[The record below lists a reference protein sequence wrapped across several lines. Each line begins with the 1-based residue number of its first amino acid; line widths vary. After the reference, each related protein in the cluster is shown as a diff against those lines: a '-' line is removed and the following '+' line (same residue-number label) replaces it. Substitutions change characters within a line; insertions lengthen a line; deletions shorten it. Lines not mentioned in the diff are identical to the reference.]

1 MTTLFLATVIGWYLV
16 IVSLYSLFQYEQLK
30 ANAAE
35 IMGQRGL
42 FFVLA
47 IITLILGL
55 LMVTSHNIWV
65 MGWPVVITVFSW
77 LVLISGVIRMFCPDT
92 ANKMRQSFMDNPI
105 KMKIAAVV
113 FLLIGLFLLFQV
125 YYPLI

>member
-30 ANAAE
+30 SVAAE

-47 IITLILGL
+47 IMTLILGL
-55 LMVTSHNIWV
+55 LLVTSHNIWV
-65 MGWPVVITVFSW
+65 MSWPVVITIFSW
-77 LVLISGVIRMFCPDT
+77 LVLISGLIRMFCPDT
-92 ANKMRQSFMDNPI
+92 ANKMRQSFLNNPV

-113 FLLIGLFLLFQV
+113 SLLVGLFLLFHV

>member
-16 IVSLYSLFQYEQLK
+16 IVGLYSLFQYEQLK
-30 ANAAE
+30 SVAAE

-47 IITLILGL
+47 IMTLILGL
-55 LMVTSHNIWV
+55 LLVTSHNIWV
-65 MGWPVVITVFSW
+65 MSWPVVITIFSW
-77 LVLISGVIRMFCPDT
+77 LVLISGLIRMFCPDT
-92 ANKMRQSFMDNPI
+92 ANKMRQSFLNNPV

-113 FLLIGLFLLFQV
+113 SLLVGLFLLFHV

>member
-30 ANAAE
+30 SVAAE

-47 IITLILGL
+47 IMTLILGL
-55 LMVTSHNIWV
+55 LLVTSHNIWV
-65 MGWPVVITVFSW
+65 MSWSVVITIFSW

-92 ANKMRQSFMDNPI
+92 ANKMRQSFLNNPV
-105 KMKIAAVV
+105 KMKIASVV
-113 FLLIGLFLLFQV
+113 SLLVGLFLLFHV

>member
-35 IMGQRGL
+35 IMGQRGV

-65 MGWPVVITVFSW
+65 TGWPVVITVISW
-77 LVLISGVIRMFCPDT
+77 MVLISGIIRMFCPDT

-113 FLLIGLFLLFQV
+113 FLLLGLFLLFQV